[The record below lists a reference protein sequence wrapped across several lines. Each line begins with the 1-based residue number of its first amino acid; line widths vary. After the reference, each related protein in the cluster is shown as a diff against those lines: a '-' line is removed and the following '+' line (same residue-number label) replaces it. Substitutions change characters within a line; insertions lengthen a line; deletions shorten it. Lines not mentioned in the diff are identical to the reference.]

1 MTAYDIFNG
10 DADGVFALHQLR
22 MAQPR
27 DATLITGT
35 KRDIALLA
43 RVAVEAGDDLTV
55 LDISM
60 DENIDSLRSA
70 LNAGASC
77 SWFDHH
83 FSGEVPRHP
92 LLDAHIHHS
101 AHTCTGLIVDGHIGG
116 THKAWAVS
124 AAFGDNVP
132 QAAMAAARAL
142 QLSAEQIDALA
153 ELGRLVNYNAYGDSV
168 DDLHLHPAQ
177 LYRRLQPHADPFSFI
192 AGDDCVSSLREGCRD
207 DLARARAV
215 APASE
220 DATHLAVIL
229 PDAPWSRRV
238 SGTLANELARA
249 VPARAH
255 AVLTRKGN
263 DLTIS
268 IRAPMARPHGAD
280 ALARG
285 FASGGGRA
293 AAAGINRLPDAHLG
307 AFLEAFRAAFR

>member
-22 MAQPR
+22 LAHPR
-27 DATLITGT
+27 EAALITGT
-35 KRDIALLA
+35 KRDIALLD
-43 RVAVEAGDDLTV
+43 RVAVQAGDALTV
-55 LDISM
+55 LDIGV
-60 DENIDSLRSA
+60 DANIDSLRSA
-70 LNAGASC
+70 LHAGSSC

-101 AHTCTGLIVDGHIGG
+101 PHTCTSLIVDGHIGG
-116 THKAWAVS
+116 AHKAWAVS

-132 QAAMAAARAL
+132 EAAMAAARTL
-142 QLSAEQIDALA
+142 KLSAEQIDALA

-168 DDLHLHPAQ
+168 EDLHLHPAH
-177 LYRRLQPHADPFSFI
+177 LYRRLQAHPDPFSFM
-192 AGDDCVSSLREGCRD
+192 AGDDCVARLREGCRD

-220 DATHLAVIL
+220 DATHLAVVL
-229 PDAPWSRRV
+229 PDAPWARRV

-249 VPARAH
+249 VPTRAH
-255 AVLTRKGN
+255 AVLTRKGD
-263 DLTIS
+263 DLAIS
-268 IRAPMARPHGAD
+268 IRAPMARPQGAD

-293 AAAGINRLPDAHLG
+293 GAAGINRLPDGHLG